1 MNLLRVA
8 DLGPEGMHSVLRR
21 ATDLERGAR
30 PQQLGGAVLL
40 AILTP
45 STRTR
50 LGFARAAVDVGAVPV
65 MFESARYAPTM
76 SAPETLEDSLASVA
90 EYYEVIVLR
99 TAQYPSALPE
109 GPASIISAGLGDD
122 EHPTQ
127 ALIDLF
133 SVQRE
138 LGRIEGLRWGLVGD
152 LNWMRVVRSLLRAL
166 AWFEPAEVR
175 LMAPPGR
182 GPSPELLRGLP
193 CREAEPG
200 DVEGL
205 DVLYVAGLPPGSG
218 EFALDDAARRPW
230 RVGPETMA
238 RLGPG
243 ARVLCPLPRV
253 DEIDR
258 QVDADPRSAWFRQ
271 SAGARYVRAAILE
284 ACWPGR
290 VETDERRLSPPVSKP
305 AVSKP
310 AASRAAYRQLVERK
324 LGKRALV
331 YFGTRGADARSLTD
345 LRNFECIFS
354 QIAPSGLAGVEEV
367 CLESMTKRRVDLDAY
382 NIDED
387 KSGPVADLRAEML
400 RRFETLAAVVPYR
413 SGAVLDSAWFPRSDK
428 VLHLGNFY
436 ELQDTFEHKPWV
448 ESQLSA
454 ERDRGWRIRTI
465 PWRYFADSERP
476 LIKEMLENTPL
487 VVRSNRSDGG
497 TGVRFIHSAEEL
509 DRDWPPHTDGFVATA
524 SFVEGL
530 PINVNAVVFPDG
542 AVSRHGVSVQLV
554 GIEGCTT
561 RRFGYCGNDFA
572 AAALLDA
579 GDIQE
584 IDRTLDAVARWLA
597 GHGYRGAFGMDAIL
611 SERKVLVVEVNPRF
625 QGSSRLSAVLDSQ
638 GDRADMFLAHIG
650 AFLGLPPPDAL
661 TSTDLLRRP
670 LAAHIVVHAAD
681 ARVQE
686 ERAADPL
693 SGFDV
698 DLLSP
703 GGVTVETG
711 AILADLVTRS
721 PVTVDGTSLLA
732 TARSA
737 VEGWNVWQ

>member
-1 MNLLRVA
+1 VNLLRVA
-8 DLGPEGMHSVLRR
+8 DLGPEGIRSVLRR

-30 PQQLGGAVLL
+30 PQRLGGAVLL

-50 LGFARAAVDVGAVPV
+50 LGFASAAVDVGAVPV
-65 MFESARYAPTM
+65 MFEAARYAPTM

-99 TAQYPSALPE
+99 TAQYPSILPQ

-127 ALIDLF
+127 ALVDLF
-133 SVQRE
+133 AVQRE

-152 LNWMRVVRSLLRAL
+152 LNWMRVVHSLLRAL

-182 GPSPELLRGLP
+182 GPAPELLSGLP

-205 DVLYVAGLPPGSG
+205 DVLYVAGLPPGLG

-230 RVGPETMA
+230 RVGSETMT
-238 RLGPG
+238 RLDSG
-243 ARVLCPLPRV
+243 ARVLCPMPRV
-253 DEIDR
+253 DEIDP
-258 QVDADPRSAWFRQ
+258 QVDADPRSAWVRQ
-271 SAGARYVRAAILE
+271 SAGGRFVRAAVLE
-284 ACWPGR
+284 AVWPRR
-290 VETDERRLSPPVSKP
+290 VEEDERRPSPPVP
-305 AVSKP
+305 KP
-310 AASRAAYRQLVERK
+310 AASRSAYRQSLERK
-324 LGKRALV
+324 LGKRGLV

-345 LRNFECIFS
+345 LKNFECIFS

-367 CLESMTKRRVDLDAY
+367 CLESVTKRRVDLDAY
-382 NIDED
+382 NIDAD
-387 KSGPVADLRAEML
+387 VSRPVSDLRGEML

-413 SGAVLDSAWFPRSDK
+413 AGAVLASAWFPRSDK
-428 VLHLGNFY
+428 VLHLGNFH

-454 ERDRGWRIRTI
+454 AGVRTI

-476 LIKEMLENTPL
+476 LIKEILENTPL

-497 TGVRFIHSAEEL
+497 TGVRFIHSAEDL

-530 PINVNAVVFPDG
+530 PINVNAVVFPDSS
-542 AVSRHGVSVQLV
+542 VSRHGVSVQLV
-554 GIEGCTT
+554 GIEGCTS

-572 AAALLDA
+572 AAAALDT

-584 IDRTLDAVARWLA
+584 IDRTLDAVAGWLA
-597 GHGYRGAFGMDAIL
+597 RHGYRGAFGMDAIL
-611 SERKVLVVEVNPRF
+611 SENKVFVVELNPRF
-625 QGSSRLSAVLDSQ
+625 QGSSRLSAALDSES
-638 GDRADMFLAHIG
+638 DRADMFLAHIG
-650 AFLGLPPPDAL
+650 AFLDLAPPDQF
-661 TSTDLLRRP
+661 TSRELMGRP
-670 LAAHIVVHAAD
+670 LAAHIVVHASS
-681 ARVQE
+681 ARMME
-686 ERAADPL
+686 ECVADPPT
-693 SGFDV
+693 GFDV
-698 DLLSP
+698 DLVSSE
-703 GGVTVETG
+703 GVTVEAG
-711 AILADLVTRS
+711 AIWVDFITRS
-721 PVTVDGTSLLA
+721 PVTSDGISLLES
-732 TARSA
+732 ARSA
-737 VEGWNVWQ
+737 VEVQNV

>member
-1 MNLLRVA
+1 VNLLRVA
-8 DLGPEGMHSVLRR
+8 DLGPEGIRSVLRR

-30 PQQLGGAVLL
+30 PQRLGGAVLL

-99 TAQYPSALPE
+99 TAHYPSALPE

-133 SVQRE
+133 AVQRE

-152 LNWMRVVRSLLRAL
+152 LNWMRVVHSLLRAL
-166 AWFEPAEVR
+166 VWFEPVEVR

-182 GPSPELLRGLP
+182 GPAPELLRGLP

-218 EFALDDAARRPW
+218 ELALDDASRRPW

-243 ARVLCPLPRV
+243 ARVLCPMPRV
-253 DEIDR
+253 DEIDP
-258 QVDADPRSAWFRQ
+258 QIDADPRSAWVRQ
-271 SAGARYVRAAILE
+271 SAGGRFVRAAVLE
-284 ACWPGR
+284 ACWPRR
-290 VETDERRLSPPVSKP
+290 VEEGERRPSPPVSKP
-305 AVSKP
+305 AM
-310 AASRAAYRQLVERK
+310 SRSAYRQLLERK
-324 LGKRALV
+324 LGKRGLV

-367 CLESMTKRRVDLDAY
+367 CLESLTKRRVDLDAY
-382 NIDED
+382 DIDAD
-387 KSGPVADLRAEML
+387 VSTPVSDLRVEML

-413 SGAVLDSAWFPRSDK
+413 AGAVLASVWFPRSDK
-428 VLHLGNFY
+428 VLHLGNFH

-454 ERDRGWRIRTI
+454 AGVRTI

-476 LIKEMLENTPL
+476 LIKEMLEITPL

-509 DRDWPPHTDGFVATA
+509 DRDWPPHTDGFLATA

-530 PINVNAVVFPDG
+530 PINVNAVVFADG

-554 GIEGCTT
+554 GIEGCTG

-572 AAALLDA
+572 AAAALDA
-579 GDIQE
+579 GDIEE
-584 IDRTLDAVARWLA
+584 IDRTLDAVAGWLA
-597 GHGYRGAFGMDAIL
+597 RHGYRGAFGMDVIL
-611 SERKVLVVEVNPRF
+611 SEHKVFVVELNPRF

-638 GDRADMFLAHIG
+638 SDRADMFLAHIG
-650 AFLGLPPPDAL
+650 AFLDLSPPDHL
-661 TSTDLLRRP
+661 TSTDLLQRP
-670 LAAHIVVHAAD
+670 LAAHIVVHAST
-681 ARVQE
+681 ARVLE
-686 ERAADPL
+686 KYAADTQ
-693 SGFDV
+693 GFEV
-698 DLLSP
+698 DLVSQA
-703 GGVTVETG
+703 GVTVEAG
-711 AILADLVTRS
+711 AILANLVTRS
-721 PVTVDGTSLLA
+721 PVTADGTSLSVS
-732 TARSA
+732 ARSA
-737 VEGWNVWQ
+737 VEVWND

>member
-1 MNLLRVA
+1 VNLLRVA
-8 DLGPEGMHSVLRR
+8 DLGPEGIRTVLRR
-21 ATDLERGAR
+21 ATDLDRGAR
-30 PQQLGGAVLL
+30 PQRLGGAVLL

-99 TAQYPSALPE
+99 TAQYPPTLPE
-109 GPASIISAGLGDD
+109 GPASIISAGLGED

-133 SVQRE
+133 AVQRE

-152 LNWMRVVRSLLRAL
+152 LNWMRVVHSLLRAL
-166 AWFEPAEVR
+166 PWFEPAEVR

-182 GPSPELLRGLP
+182 GPSPELLQGLP

-230 RVGPETMA
+230 RVGPEAMA

-243 ARVLCPLPRV
+243 ARVLCPMPRV
-253 DEIDR
+253 DEIDF
-258 QVDADPRSAWFRQ
+258 QVDADPRSAWVRQ
-271 SAGARYVRAAILE
+271 SAGGRFIRAAVLE
-284 ACWPGR
+284 TFWPSGG
-290 VETDERRLSPPVSKP
+290 ENERRRSLPVSKP
-305 AVSKP
+305 AP
-310 AASRAAYRQLVERK
+310 SRSVYRQSVERK
-324 LGKRALV
+324 LGKRGLV

-367 CLESMTKRRVDLDAY
+367 CLESVTKRRVDLDSY
-382 NIDED
+382 NIDAD
-387 KSGPVADLRAEML
+387 VSTPVSDLRVEML
-400 RRFETLAAVVPYR
+400 RRFESLAAVVPYR
-413 SGAVLDSAWFPRSDK
+413 AGAVLASAWFPRSDK
-428 VLHLGNFY
+428 VLHLGNFH

-454 ERDRGWRIRTI
+454 AGVRTI

-476 LIKEMLENTPL
+476 LIKEMLESTPL

-497 TGVRFIHSAEEL
+497 TGVRFIHSAEDL

-572 AAALLDA
+572 AAAALDIA
-579 GDIQE
+579 DIEE
-584 IDRTLDAVARWLA
+584 IDRTLDAVAGWLA
-597 GHGYRGAFGMDAIL
+597 RHGYRGAFGMDAIL
-611 SERKVLVVEVNPRF
+611 SEHKVYVVELNPRF

-638 GDRADMFLAHIG
+638 SDRADMFLAHIG
-650 AFLGLPPPDAL
+650 AFLDLSPPDHL
-661 TSTDLLRRP
+661 TSTELLQRP
-670 LAAHIVVHAAD
+670 LAAHIVVHASD
-681 ARVQE
+681 ARVLE
-686 ERAADPL
+686 EHAPDSPP
-693 SGFDV
+693 GFDV
-698 DLLSP
+698 DLVSLE
-703 GGVTVETG
+703 GVTVEMG
-711 AILADLVTRS
+711 AILANLITRG
-721 PVTVDGTSLLA
+721 PVTADGTSLLPPA
-732 TARSA
+732 QSA
-737 VEGWNVWQ
+737 VEVWNA

>member
-8 DLGPEGMHSVLRR
+8 DLGPDGMRNVLLR
-21 ATDLERGAR
+21 ATNLAAGAR
-30 PQQLGGAVLL
+30 PQRLGGAVLL
-40 AILTP
+40 AFLTP

-50 LGFARAAVDVGAVPV
+50 LGFARAAVDIGAAPV
-65 MFESARYAPTM
+65 MFEAARYAPTM

-90 EYYEVIVLR
+90 EYYEVVVLR
-99 TAQYPSALPE
+99 TAQYPSPFPE
-109 GPASIISAGLGDD
+109 GPGSIISAGLGAD

-133 SVQRE
+133 AVQRE
-138 LGRIEGLRWGLVGD
+138 LGRIEGLRWGFVGD
-152 LNWMRVVRSLLRAL
+152 LDWMRVVRSLLQAL
-166 AWFEPAEVR
+166 VWFDPAEVR

-182 GPSPELLRGLP
+182 GPAGELLNGLP

-218 EFALDDAARRPW
+218 DLALDDAARRPW

-253 DEIDR
+253 DEIDP
-258 QVDADPRSAWFRQ
+258 QVDADPRSAWVRQ
-271 SAGARYVRAAILE
+271 SAGGRFVRTAVLE

-290 VETDERRLSPPVSKP
+290 VEVNEKRASLPASKPTASRSAYRQMLERRL
-305 AVSKP
+305 
-310 AASRAAYRQLVERK
+310 
-324 LGKRALV
+324 GKRMLL

-345 LRNFECIFS
+345 VRNFECIFS

-382 NIDED
+382 NIDAD
-387 KSGPVADLRAEML
+387 GSMPVSDLRVEML
-400 RRFETLAAVVPYR
+400 RRFETLAAVLPYR
-413 SGAVLDSAWFPRSDK
+413 SGAVLASAWFPRSDK
-428 VLHLGNFY
+428 VLHLGNFH

-454 ERDRGWRIRTI
+454 AGIRTI

-476 LIKEMLENTPL
+476 LIKEMLENRPL

-497 TGVRFIHSAEEL
+497 TGVRFIHSAEAL
-509 DRDWPPHTDGFVATA
+509 DRDWPPHTDGFLATA

-530 PINVNAVVFPDG
+530 PINVNAVVFADG

-572 AAALLDA
+572 AAAALDA
-579 GDIQE
+579 GDIHD
-584 IDRTLDAVARWLA
+584 IDRTLDAVAGWLA
-597 GHGYRGAFGMDAIL
+597 RHGYRGAFGMDAIL
-611 SERKVLVVEVNPRF
+611 SEHRVFVVEVNPRF

-638 GDRADMFLAHIG
+638 SDRADMFLAHIG
-650 AFLGLPPPDAL
+650 AFLDLSPPDAL
-661 TSTDLLRRP
+661 TSMELLQRP
-670 LAAHIVVHAAD
+670 LAAHIVVHASD
-681 ARVQE
+681 ARVVE
-686 ERAADPL
+686 ERAAASHP
-693 SGFDV
+693 GFDV
-698 DLLSP
+698 DLVSR
-703 GGVTVETG
+703 GGVMVEAR
-711 AILADLVTRS
+711 AILADLVTRCS
-721 PVTVDGTSLLA
+721 VSADGTSLSALA
-732 TARSA
+732 QSA
-737 VEGWNVWQ
+737 VEVWNA